1 MDRSEH
7 SPPGELWREAIH
19 QALEACDFG
28 PLMLSPDFFASGFI
42 TGTELCHFIETHAAG
57 GHQGPQAH
65 RPRGPSSDTPGRP
78 GGPPGL
84 EQVQVF
90 RDRDQ
95 RWFDRTKG
103 HIRTD
108 FADQLAGT
116 NRPSPRRWSL
126 IHTRV
131 RRIIRGPGGRWNYGT
146 IPGIERS
153 LTKPVPG
160 IRFCSPS
167 PQLLSHQAG
176 LPNYNSVENNGL
188 EMSNA

>member
-7 SPPGELWREAIH
+7 SPRRALAGGHPSGPGGLRFRPADAVPGLLRQRIH
-19 QALEACDFG
+19 HRHRAV
-28 PLMLSPDFFASGFI
+28 PLHRDP
-42 TGTELCHFIETHAAG
+42 CRR